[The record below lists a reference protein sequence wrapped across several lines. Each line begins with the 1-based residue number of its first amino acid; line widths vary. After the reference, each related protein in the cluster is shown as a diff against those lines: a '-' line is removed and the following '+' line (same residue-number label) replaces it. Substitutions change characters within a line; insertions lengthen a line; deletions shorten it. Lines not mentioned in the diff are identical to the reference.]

1 MANLKKPT
9 AATPA
14 KKASGGAKKTV
25 VAKTAK
31 GAEKVAAK
39 GAEKVAAKA
48 SVKKESAKKTV
59 IETTAKKGDSKE
71 VVFTIE
77 APLATTVAVA
87 GCFNNWSVTKN
98 KLKKDKKGLWSVKI
112 PLAAGRYEYKFVCDG
127 VNWDE
132 GENKIKNV

>member
-31 GAEKVAAK
+31 GV
-39 GAEKVAAKA
+39 EKVAAKA

-59 IETTAKKGDSKE
+59 IETTAKKVDPKE
-71 VVFTIE
+71 VVFSIE

-87 GCFNNWSVTKN
+87 GSFNDWSATKN
-98 KLKKDKKGLWSVKI
+98 KLKKDKNGLWSVKI

>member
-1 MANLKKPT
+1 MANLKKST
-9 AATPA
+9 AVTPA

-25 VAKTAK
+25 VAKT
-31 GAEKVAAK
+31 AK

-98 KLKKDKKGLWSVKI
+98 KLKKDKKGVWSVKI
-112 PLAAGRYEYKFVCDG
+112 PLAVGRYEYKFVCDG

-132 GENKIKNV
+132 GENKVKNV

>member
-1 MANLKKPT
+1 MANLKKST
-9 AATPA
+9 AVTPA

-31 GAEKVAAK
+31 GAEKAT
-39 GAEKVAAKA
+39 EKVVAKA
-48 SVKKESAKKTV
+48 SVKTENAAKAVKETVAKKV
-59 IETTAKKGDSKE
+59 DPKE
-71 VVFTIE
+71 VVFSIE

-87 GCFNNWSVTKN
+87 GSFNDWSATKN
-98 KLKKDKKGLWSVKI
+98 KLKKDKNGLWSVKI

>member
-39 GAEKVAAKA
+39 A

-59 IETTAKKGDSKE
+59 IETTAKKVDPKE
-71 VVFTIE
+71 VVFSIE

-87 GCFNNWSVTKN
+87 GSYNDWSTTKN
-98 KLKKDKKGLWSVKI
+98 KLKKDKNSLWSVKI
-112 PLAAGRYEYKFVCDG
+112 PLATGRYEYKFVCDG

>member
-1 MANLKKPT
+1 MANLKKTT

-31 GAEKVAAK
+31 GAEKAT
-39 GAEKVAAKA
+39 EKVVTKA
-48 SVKKESAKKTV
+48 SVKTENAAKAVKETVAKKV
-59 IETTAKKGDSKE
+59 DPKE
-71 VVFTIE
+71 VVFSIE

-87 GCFNNWSVTKN
+87 GSFNDWSATKN
-98 KLKKDKKGLWSVKI
+98 KLKKDKNGLWSVKI

>member
-1 MANLKKPT
+1 MANKKNST
-9 AATPA
+9 AVTPA

-31 GAEKVAAK
+31 GAEKA
-39 GAEKVAAKA
+39 AAKA

-59 IETTAKKGDSKE
+59 IETTAKKVDPKE
-71 VVFTIE
+71 VVFSIE

-87 GCFNNWSVTKN
+87 GSFNDWNATKN
-98 KLKKDKKGLWSVKI
+98 KLKKDKNGLWSVKI

>member
-1 MANLKKPT
+1 MAISKKTT

-14 KKASGGAKKTV
+14 KKAACGAKKTV
-25 VAKTAK
+25 EAK
-31 GAEKVAAK
+31 KV
-39 GAEKVAAKA
+39 KA
-48 SVKKESAKKTV
+48 IVKKETKVEAKVSAKAAKTV
-59 IETTAKKGDSKE
+59 KAASAKKGDSKE

-87 GCFNNWSVTKN
+87 GSFNNWSVTKN

>member
-1 MANLKKPT
+1 MANLKKST
-9 AATPA
+9 AVTPA

-25 VAKTAK
+25 VAKT
-31 GAEKVAAK
+31 AK

>member
-39 GAEKVAAKA
+39 A

-59 IETTAKKGDSKE
+59 IETTAKKVDPKE
-71 VVFTIE
+71 VVFSIE

-87 GCFNNWSVTKN
+87 GSFNDWSTTKN
-98 KLKKDKKGLWSVKI
+98 KLKKDKNGLWSVKI

>member
-25 VAKTAK
+25 VAKT
-31 GAEKVAAK
+31 AK

-112 PLAAGRYEYKFVCDG
+112 PHAAGRYEYKFVCDG

>member
-1 MANLKKPT
+1 MANKKKST
-9 AATPA
+9 AVTPA

-25 VAKTAK
+25 VAKT
-31 GAEKVAAK
+31 AK

>member
-14 KKASGGAKKTV
+14 KKASGGAKKIV
-25 VAKTAK
+25 VAKT
-31 GAEKVAAK
+31 AK

-59 IETTAKKGDSKE
+59 IETTAKKVDPKE
-71 VVFTIE
+71 VVFSIE

-87 GCFNNWSVTKN
+87 GSFNDWSATKN
-98 KLKKDKKGLWSVKI
+98 KLKKDKNGLWSVKI

>member
-1 MANLKKPT
+1 M
-9 AATPA
+9 
-14 KKASGGAKKTV
+14 
-25 VAKTAK
+25 
-31 GAEKVAAK
+31 
-39 GAEKVAAKA
+39 
-48 SVKKESAKKTV
+48 

>member
-9 AATPA
+9 AVTPA

-31 GAEKVAAK
+31 GT
-39 GAEKVAAKA
+39 EKVAAKA

-59 IETTAKKGDSKE
+59 IETTAKKVDPKE

>member
-1 MANLKKPT
+1 MANLRKST
-9 AATPA
+9 AVTPA

-25 VAKTAK
+25 VAKT
-31 GAEKVAAK
+31 AK

>member
-1 MANLKKPT
+1 MAISKKTT

-14 KKASGGAKKTV
+14 KKAACGAKKTV
-25 VAKTAK
+25 DTK
-31 GAEKVAAK
+31 KV
-39 GAEKVAAKA
+39 KA
-48 SVKKESAKKTV
+48 TVKKETKVETKVSAKAAKTV
-59 IETTAKKGDSKE
+59 KAAPAKKEASKD
-71 VVFTIE
+71 VVFSID

-98 KLKKDKKGLWSVKI
+98 KLKKDKKGVWSVKI

-132 GENKIKNV
+132 GENKVKNV

>member
-1 MANLKKPT
+1 MANLKKST

-25 VAKTAK
+25 VAKT
-31 GAEKVAAK
+31 AK

>member
-1 MANLKKPT
+1 MANLKKST
-9 AATPA
+9 AVTPA

-25 VAKTAK
+25 EAKT
-31 GAEKVAAK
+31 AK